1 MLEALAHQQLKH
13 LLRRDRSAWPHHLTL
28 SRLVA
33 RGLRRR
39 DRALF
44 QLAPGS
50 QEHWWL
56 GVLVPL
62 CLHSQRAVLVLDE
75 AEQRRLLQV
84 ERPRLQ
90 EAGLSL
96 ACWLE
101 PTPPTGHQLWV
112 LSTADLVKVH
122 QRGLLE
128 SDHQLVIPNAERF
141 SQRLRQALSVTIAP
155 RDWERLR
162 QAHPCADAALLE
174 LHERLSRRLFAQAA
188 RADAQMRLDSSELMA
203 LRDLVGL
210 LTPLPDPWPQLTDIN
225 ADRWV
230 SWAALDHRL
239 LQWRWHIDVLE
250 PLQELHDLLAQQP
263 ALLINGNGQ
272 TVQLHQELTSAGF
285 QADVMVRLREPS
297 LLDPLPLFAPRRQ
310 PLPNT
315 EIYSEHLLEQSR
327 RLILGRTGL
336 TVVLL
341 DDSGMRQR
349 LASEL
354 AGEFGSR
361 VIHEATTPDSN
372 GVICCRWSW
381 WQSHHDQLPSPE
393 QLIVALLPIASL
405 ESPLTAA
412 RVEALK
418 RQGRDWFRD
427 LLLPEALAVLAPAV
441 APLRRT
447 GGRLAILDGRVHG
460 RSWGEHVLAA
470 LQPWTPLQRLLP
482 S

>member
-460 RSWGEHVLAA
+460 RSWGEQVLAA

>member
-1 MLEALAHQQLKH
+1 
-13 LLRRDRSAWPHHLTL
+13 
-28 SRLVA
+28 
-33 RGLRRR
+33 
-39 DRALF
+39 
-44 QLAPGS
+44 
-50 QEHWWL
+50 
-56 GVLVPL
+56 
-62 CLHSQRAVLVLDE
+62 
-75 AEQRRLLQV
+75 
-84 ERPRLQ
+84 
-90 EAGLSL
+90 
-96 ACWLE
+96 
-101 PTPPTGHQLWV
+101 
-112 LSTADLVKVH
+112 
-122 QRGLLE
+122 
-128 SDHQLVIPNAERF
+128 
-141 SQRLRQALSVTIAP
+141 
-155 RDWERLR
+155 LR

-174 LHERLSRRLFAQAA
+174 LHERLSRHLFAQAA
-188 RADAQMRLDSSELMA
+188 RTDAHIRLDGSELVA
-203 LRDLVGL
+203 LRDLVRL
-210 LTPLPDPWPQLTDIN
+210 LEPLPEPWPRLIDIN
-225 ADRWV
+225 INHWV

-239 LQWRWHIDVLE
+239 LQWRWHLDVLE
-250 PLQELHDLLAQQP
+250 PLQELQDLLAEQP
-263 ALLINGNGQ
+263 SLLISGNGQ
-272 TVQLHQELTSAGF
+272 TVPLQQELTAAGF
-285 QADVMVRLREPS
+285 AADVVVHLREPS

-341 DDSGMRQR
+341 DDNGMRQR

-381 WQSHHDQLPSPE
+381 WLQHQDQLPSPE
-393 QLIVALLPIASL
+393 QLIVGLLPIASL

-418 RQGRDWFRD
+418 RQGRDWFRE
-427 LLLPEALAVLAPAV
+427 LLLPEALALLPPAI
-441 APLRRT
+441 APLRRA

-460 RSWGEHVLAA
+460 RSWGEQVLTA